1 MDRTFANLR
10 SSIVGL
16 GLTVIIVGGA
26 FALAAFGR
34 LLSMMSEG
42 SFSLKS
48 LILLLRQAALSALP
62 LAFVFGLV

>member
-26 FALAAFGR
+26 FALA
-34 LLSMMSEG
+34 
-42 SFSLKS
+42 FS
-48 LILLLRQAALSALP
+48 
-62 LAFVFGLV
+62 